1 MVWLVNNKKMK
12 TDKKTIGQ
20 SIIEVVFAV
29 GVIGLVL
36 TGVISLVV
44 KSVNSNSKT
53 MTRDKAVEL
62 ANIVMEGLV
71 AKQKNSP
78 ATFWNLTDVS
88 IPQVWPDFDNRYKYE
103 FDFTRNSTSGSCS
116 VSRINCAQVD
126 VTVSWQAETSK
137 NVTFS
142 RFFRR

>member
-1 MVWLVNNKKMK
+1 MK
-12 TDKKTIGQ
+12 IDKKTIGQ

-62 ANIVMEGLV
+62 ANIVMEDLV
-71 AKQKNSP
+71 AKQKNDP
-78 ATFWNLTDVS
+78 ATFWNLTNVS
-88 IPQVWPDFDNRYKYE
+88 SQAWPNFDNRYTYE
-103 FDFTRNSTSGSCS
+103 VNFTRKSIGGSCS
-116 VSRINCAQVD
+116 AIRVNCTQVD
-126 VTVSWQAETSK
+126 VTVSWTAETSQSI
-137 NVTFS
+137 TFS